1 LVGPQPEREKRV
13 EASLI
18 VQQPQIWLSRRD
30 KVLDVFEAIKTRRSI
45 RKYKPYSIP
54 LEELRRILETARIA
68 PSAGNR
74 QPWRFIVV
82 RDERNRNALAKMA
95 NNQLFIADAAA
106 IVVATG
112 DPQVSQKWHARD
124 VMIAVEHMVLA
135 ATALGYGTCWIGA
148 FDEAQVKKLLHIP
161 EQIKVVALL
170 PIGTPGAASA
180 PRPRK
185 EMAELFFEEEYG
197 TPIEL
202 S

>member
-1 LVGPQPEREKRV
+1 LVESQPEREKRV

-18 VQQPQIWLSRRD
+18 IQQPQIWPSRRD

-45 RKYKPYSIP
+45 RKYKPYAIP

-112 DPQVSQKWHARD
+112 DPQISQKWHDRD

-161 EQIKVVALL
+161 ENIKVVALL
-170 PIGTPGAASA
+170 PIGMLGAASA

-197 TPIEL
+197 KPIEL

>member
-1 LVGPQPEREKRV
+1 LVESQPEGEKRV

-18 VQQPQIWLSRRD
+18 VQQPQIWPSRRD

-45 RKYKPYSIP
+45 RKYEPHSIP
-54 LEELRRILETARIA
+54 PEELRRILETARIA

-95 NNQLFIADAAA
+95 NNRLFIADAAA

-112 DPQVSQKWHARD
+112 DPQISQKWHDRD

-170 PIGTPGAASA
+170 PIGKPGAASA

-185 EMAELFFEEEYG
+185 AMAELFFQEEYG